1 MVAFSVR
8 PTQGRTENCFR
19 PIGTCRRYAGPIH
32 LRYQP
37 ISNPR
42 GQIQLDD
49 LMIFVAGFPPRF
61 PASPPVFEHIAWSM
75 TGYLYSFFRLFL
87 KKSERPNFSAFHRAR
102 KNAPKLEHL
111 LVAICGYAN
120 ICS

>member
-1 MVAFSVR
+1 
-8 PTQGRTENCFR
+8 
-19 PIGTCRRYAGPIH
+19 
-32 LRYQP
+32 
-37 ISNPR
+37 
-42 GQIQLDD
+42 
-49 LMIFVAGFPPRF
+49 MIFGACFSLRF
-61 PASPPVFEHIAWSM
+61 PALHPVFEHVAWSM

-87 KKSERPNFSAFHRAR
+87 KKSERPNFWAFHRAR